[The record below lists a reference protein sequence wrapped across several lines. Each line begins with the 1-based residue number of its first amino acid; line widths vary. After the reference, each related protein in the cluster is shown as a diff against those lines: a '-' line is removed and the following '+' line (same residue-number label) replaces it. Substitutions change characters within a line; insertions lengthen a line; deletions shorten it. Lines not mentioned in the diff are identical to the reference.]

1 MPVLK
6 KLYFV
11 LIPTLLFVFTI
22 GGMVTYNLAS
32 NHAKHMYLDEVQ
44 SDVNTALVAAEY
56 EQLGLS
62 LLVKDIGSSLQ
73 FLRYIQNPSDYT
85 TLSLL
90 EKRVLRVLN
99 QSHVNQFGQRN
110 IYVVD
115 PKFTLTLST
124 LRTDPF
130 EGLKIPDNIYEK
142 VFDIYTSLINKNDLS
157 QEGFSYI

>member
-22 GGMVTYNLAS
+22 AAMVTYNFAS
-32 NHAKHMYLDEVQ
+32 NHAKHMYLDKVQ
-44 SDVNTALVAAEY
+44 FDVNTALVAAEY

-90 EKRVLRVLN
+90 EN
-99 QSHVNQFGQRN
+99 E
-110 IYVVD
+110 YCA
-115 PKFTLTLST
+115 
-124 LRTDPF
+124 
-130 EGLKIPDNIYEK
+130 
-142 VFDIYTSLINKNDLS
+142 
-157 QEGFSYI
+157 

>member
-22 GGMVTYNLAS
+22 GGMVIYNLAS

-73 FLRYIQNPSDYT
+73 FLRYIQNPGDYT

-90 EKRVLRVLN
+90 EKEC
-99 QSHVNQFGQRN
+99 
-110 IYVVD
+110 
-115 PKFTLTLST
+115 
-124 LRTDPF
+124 F
-130 EGLKIPDNIYEK
+130 E
-142 VFDIYTSLINKNDLS
+142 S
-157 QEGFSYI
+157 